1 MKKLIKTIALAFLT
15 LMAVQ
20 GYGQETLDRIVAI
33 VGEEIILSSDVDN
46 QYNYLRINGQKDDGN
61 LRCEVMDQLIVSK
74 LLLDKA
80 QQDSIE
86 VSPEEVDAEI
96 DRRVRYT
103 IGQMG
108 GEQHF
113 VQVYGK
119 SVAQFR
125 VDIQDE
131 IRNELLIDR
140 MRSVLL
146 SESTI
151 TPREVK
157 AFFKKLDVD
166 SLGFLPAEVQ
176 INHIVIV
183 PPFDP
188 TSKDNA
194 RRELEEIRGKIVED
208 GKDFG
213 LQAIEHSDGPSGP
226 QGGSLGEIQR
236 GQMVPEFEEVIFT
249 LREGEVSQVFETEFG
264 LHIAKLHKIKGQVRS
279 CSHILKIPKRSP
291 DADSVAMDSLRK
303 IMMLVDS
310 DSLTFEQAAIRYS
323 MDRGTKDCGG
333 CISEPQTNNLRVPMD
348 KLDPDLYFKIE
359 EMNEGQIS
367 KPMEYKMPDGTQA
380 FHVVYL
386 KRKIDPHVPNLK
398 DDYKKIYIAALQ
410 MKQAEKFEDW
420 IGSAK
425 KNIYIEVKPTE
436 CSNALKSWTE

>member
-1 MKKLIKTIALAFLT
+1 MNNIIKIFGLLFLALSTI
-15 LMAVQ
+15 Q
-20 GYGQETLDRIVAI
+20 GQAQETLDRIVAI
-33 VGEEIILSSDVDN
+33 VGEEIILLSDVEN
-46 QYNYLRINGQKDDGN
+46 QYNYLKINGQKDDGN

-80 QQDSIE
+80 EQDSIE
-86 VSPEEVDAEI
+86 VSPEEVDTEI

-103 IGQMG
+103 VGQMG
-108 GEQHF
+108 GEAAF
-113 VQVYGK
+113 TNVYGK
-119 SVAQFR
+119 SIAQFR
-125 VDIQDE
+125 QDIHEE

-140 MRSVLL
+140 MRSILL
-146 SESTI
+146 SESRI

-157 AFFKKLDVD
+157 AFFKNLPID

-183 PPFDP
+183 PPFDEN
-188 TSKDNA
+188 SKADA
-194 RRELEEIRGKIVED
+194 RSELEAIRKRIMEEE
-208 GKDFG
+208 KDFG
-213 LQAIEHSDGPSGP
+213 LQAIENSDGPSGP
-226 QGGSLGEIQR
+226 QGGRLGEIQR
-236 GQMVPEFEEVIFT
+236 GMMVPQFEEVVYT
-249 LREGEVSQVFETEFG
+249 LREGEVSEVFETEFG
-264 LHIAKLHKIKGQVRS
+264 LHIAKLHKIKGQIRD
-279 CSHILKIPKRSP
+279 CSHILKIPKRSAN
-291 DADSVAMDSLRK
+291 ADSIAMDSLRK
-303 IMMLVDS
+303 VLKLVDS

-323 MDRGTKDCGG
+323 QDRGTKDCGG

-359 EMNEGQIS
+359 DMNEGDIS
-367 KPMEYKMPDGTQA
+367 PPMEYKMPDGTQA

-410 MKQAEKFEDW
+410 MKQAEKFDDW

-425 KNIYIEVKPTE
+425 KNIYIEIKPTE